1 MLLVIHATDAFYDTP
16 IIHGA
21 ELFHNS
27 DLAIQMLDICK
38 DKSMVIHVIVAL

>member
-1 MLLVIHATDAFYDTP
+1 MLVIYATDAFDDTP

-27 DLAIQMLDICK
+27 DRAIQMLDICK
-38 DKSMVIHVIVAL
+38 DKSMAIQVMVA